1 MEGREQQKQIIFI
14 LFAELILQIFLV
26 VVVKQNNNM
35 KQLIGKIF

>member
-26 VVVKQNNNM
+26 VVKQNNNM